1 MTFDARTWNYVG
13 YKGGYETGVLNHTWL
28 LQRGDGRWF
37 AMILTLNDS
46 RAELDG
52 VTATRLMIPA
62 AALIAA
68 E

>member
-1 MTFDARTWNYVG
+1 VTFDARTWNYVG